1 MTRARHFLVVFGL
14 IIGSP
19 APAHDGPEPKTIEH
33 FSAERVSPNIYVV
46 HSPRGLPNKEN
57 YAFINN
63 PAFIVAKD
71 GVIVVDPG
79 GSLQVG
85 AELVK
90 KIRKVT
96 DKPVIAIINTHI
108 HGDHW
113 LGNDGVRRAFPQ
125 AAIYAHPRMVERM
138 KLGEGERWLE
148 RFGQMTEGA
157 IAGTRVVAPTIG
169 VGDGETLN
177 LGGLLF
183 RFRHF
188 KAHTDTDIMI
198 EVTGDRA
205 LFLGDIVTNL
215 GVPSKNQPQDAY
227 FRGQLEATRTA
238 TQLPV
243 TLYIP
248 GHGPT
253 GDRSFVLESLRFQE
267 ALYGAVA
274 KHFQKGLSD
283 FEMKE
288 PVQRELSEFKHWPGF
303 ETLGQIINRIYL
315 EIEAESFQIKNSED
329 REIRSASEACTLSGL
344 KAVREDL

>member
-1 MTRARHFLVVFGL
+1 MTTARYFLVMFGL
-14 IIGSP
+14 LVGNP
-19 APAHDGPEPKTIEH
+19 ALAHNPAGPQTIEQH
-33 FSAERVSPNIYVV
+33 SADRISPNIYVV
-46 HSPRGLPNKEN
+46 HGLRGLPNKAN
-57 YAFINN
+57 YGFINN

-85 AELVK
+85 AELAR

-96 DKPVIAIINTHI
+96 GKPVIAILNTHI

-113 LGNDGVRRAFPQ
+113 LGNDGVHRAYPQ

-138 KLGEGERWLE
+138 KLGEGERWLN
-148 RFGQMTEGA
+148 RFEQMTEGV

-177 LGGLLF
+177 LGGLYF
-183 RFRHF
+183 RFHHF

-198 EVTGDRA
+198 EVTSDKA
-205 LFLGDIVTNL
+205 LFLGDIVTYRT
-215 GVPSKNQPQDAY
+215 VPSRNQPQDAY
-227 FRGQLEATRTA
+227 FKGQLDATRTA

-243 TLYIP
+243 RLYIP

-253 GDRSFVLESLRFQE
+253 GDRSLVLDSLRFQE
-267 ALYGAVA
+267 KLYSAVT
-274 KHFQKGLSD
+274 KYFQQGLSD

-288 PVQRELSEFKHWPGF
+288 PIQRELSEYKDWNGLDA
-303 ETLGQIINRIYL
+303 LGQVINRIYL
-315 EIEAESFQIKNSED
+315 EVEANDF
-329 REIRSASEACTLSGL
+329 
-344 KAVREDL
+344 

>member
-1 MTRARHFLVVFGL
+1 MNRQRRTLLKTSGAASVIAVVAATYFLVVFSL
-14 IIGSP
+14 FIGNP
-19 APAHDGPEPKTIEH
+19 ALAHDGPTTIEQH
-33 FSAERVSPNIYVV
+33 SADRVSPNIYVV
-46 HSPRGLPNKEN
+46 HSPRGLPNKAN

-85 AELVK
+85 AELVR

-96 DKPVIAIINTHI
+96 EKPVIAILNTHI

-125 AAIYAHPRMVERM
+125 AAIYAHPRMVDRM
-138 KLGEGERWLE
+138 KLGEGEKWLE

-157 IAGTRVVAPTIG
+157 ITGTRVVAPTIG
-169 VGDGETLN
+169 VGDGEILN
-177 LGGLLF
+177 LGGLHF
-183 RFRHF
+183 RFHHF

-198 EVTGDRA
+198 EVTGDKA
-205 LFLGDIVTNL
+205 LFLGDIVTYRT
-215 GVPSKNQPQDAY
+215 VPSRNQPQDAY
-227 FRGQLEATRTA
+227 FKGQLEATRAA
-238 TQLPV
+238 TQFPV

-253 GDRSFVLESLRFQE
+253 GDRSLVLESLRFQE
-267 ALYGAVA
+267 KLYSAVT
-274 KHFQKGLSD
+274 KYFQQGLSD

-288 PVQRELSEFKHWPGF
+288 PIQRELSEYKDWNGLDA
-303 ETLGQIINRIYL
+303 LGQVINRIYL
-315 EIEAESFQIKNSED
+315 EVEADSF
-329 REIRSASEACTLSGL
+329 
-344 KAVREDL
+344 

>member
-1 MTRARHFLVVFGL
+1 MTARHFLMFGL
-14 IIGSP
+14 LVGSP
-19 APAHDGPEPKTIEH
+19 ALAHNGDDPKTIEH
-33 FSAERVSPNIYVV
+33 FSAEPVSPNIYVV
-46 HSPRGLPNKEN
+46 HSPRGLPTKEN

-63 PAFIVAKD
+63 PAFVVAKD

-125 AAIYAHPRMVERM
+125 VAIYAHPRMVERM

-188 KAHTDTDIMI
+188 TAHTDTDVMI
-198 EVTGDRA
+198 EVIGDRA

-215 GVPSKNQPQDAY
+215 GIPSRNQPRDAY
-227 FRGQLEATRTA
+227 YKGQLEATRTA
-238 TQLPV
+238 SQLPV

-267 ALYGAVA
+267 ALYGAVV
-274 KHFQKGLSD
+274 KHFKKGLSD

-303 ETLGQIINRIYL
+303 ETLGQVINRIYL
-315 EIEAESFQIKNSED
+315 EVEAASF
-329 REIRSASEACTLSGL
+329 
-344 KAVREDL
+344 

>member
-1 MTRARHFLVVFGL
+1 MGVPVNNKIVTVVFGFL
-14 IIGSP
+14 VGSP
-19 APAHDGPEPKTIEH
+19 ALAHDGNEPKTIEH
-33 FSAERVSPNIYVV
+33 FSADRVSQNIYVV
-46 HSPRGLPNKEN
+46 HSPRGLPNKVN

-85 AELVK
+85 AELVR
-90 KIRKVT
+90 KIGKVT
-96 DKPVIAIINTHI
+96 DKPVIAVLNTHI

-113 LGNDGVRRAFPQ
+113 LGNDGVRRAFPR

-138 KLGEGERWLE
+138 KHGEGERWLE
-148 RFGQMTEGA
+148 MFGQATEGA

-177 LGGLLF
+177 LGGSLF
-183 RFRHF
+183 RFHHF

-198 EVTGDRA
+198 EVIGDKA
-205 LFLGDIVTNL
+205 LFLGDIVANRT
-215 GVPSKNQPQDAY
+215 VPSRNQPQDAY
-227 FRGQLEATRTA
+227 YKGQLEATRTA

-243 TLYIP
+243 KLYIP

-253 GDRSFVLESLRFQE
+253 GDRSLVLESLRFQE
-267 ALYGAVA
+267 LLYGAVT
-274 KHFQKGLSD
+274 KHYREGLSD

-288 PVQRELSEFKHWPGF
+288 PIQRELSKFKDWYGF
-303 ETLGQIINRIYL
+303 DVLGQVINRIYL
-315 EIEAESFQIKNSED
+315 EVEADSF
-329 REIRSASEACTLSGL
+329 
-344 KAVREDL
+344 